1 MGVEGKKPSRRRR
14 EGDELGGR
22 DERARERRGEGICRT
37 NVKLLPARL

>member
-22 DERARERRGEGICRT
+22 DER
-37 NVKLLPARL
+37 

>member
-22 DERARERRGEGICRT
+22 ERRADQCQTTSCAPVSDCMGR
-37 NVKLLPARL
+37 A